1 MRRFLTNLVV
11 EFGGHA
17 PAGSRHGVENKKAAR
32 QFAVRA
38 QSSLLVTS
46 YGNCELK

>member
-17 PAGSRHGVENKKAAR
+17 PAGSHHGAEKKKAAR
-32 QFAVRA
+32 HLAVRA

-46 YGNCELK
+46 CV

>member
-17 PAGSRHGVENKKAAR
+17 PGSRHGAEKKKAAR

-38 QSSLLVTS
+38 HSSLSVTLRTVTVS
-46 YGNCELK
+46 

>member
-11 EFGGHA
+11 ESGGHA
-17 PAGSRHGVENKKAAR
+17 PGSRHGAEKKKAAR

-38 QSSLLVTS
+38 HSSLSVTLRTVTVS
-46 YGNCELK
+46 